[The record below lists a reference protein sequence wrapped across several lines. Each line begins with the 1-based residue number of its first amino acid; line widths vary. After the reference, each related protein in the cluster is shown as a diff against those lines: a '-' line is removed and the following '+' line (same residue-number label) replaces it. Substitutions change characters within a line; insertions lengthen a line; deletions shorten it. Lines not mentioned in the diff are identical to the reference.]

1 MASSEEGDERGEVH
15 VASSEAA
22 REAASDGGAS
32 LAAARSGRRRR
43 CATFRAA
50 TPDGSARSRAPPDDA
65 AASGSSSSADSD
77 PLMRLDFSRYAR
89 WSSPR
94 RSAAASPRGA
104 FVCRGAPRPRGVRD
118 EGRPRASSSATFDAP
133 RRAAFAPARFA
144 AADAR
149 CALPRASGSALSRS
163 AVRFFDGRGAR
174 ASPFV
179 RPRPIPAAA
188 SVQLG
193 RRRSDDR
200 PPPPA
205 HRTASGTRRATAA
218 DPRGFARR
226 VVGASARG
234 GDARRGGEGGRHPS
248 APNVRG
254 EK

>member
-94 RSAAASPRGA
+94 RSAAAASPRGA

-118 EGRPRASSSATFDAP
+118 EDARARRRRRRSTRRGGRRSRRRASPRRTRGALSARVRVRAVALGGPLLRRAGCARLALRAPTAHPRRRLRPARASS
-133 RRAAFAPARFA
+133 
-144 AADAR
+144 
-149 CALPRASGSALSRS
+149 L
-163 AVRFFDGRGAR
+163 GR
-174 ASPFV
+174 P
-179 RPRPIPAAA
+179 PAAA
-188 SVQLG
+188 RAPNRERDATRDGGRPAGVREA
-193 RRRSDDR
+193 RRRSE
-200 PPPPA
+200 
-205 HRTASGTRRATAA
+205 
-218 DPRGFARR
+218 
-226 VVGASARG
+226 ARG